1 NVTGVQTCVL
11 PLIGSFLFFLLG
23 VIPPVGA
30 FFATMPLSIGSA
42 VLFVAYLQFF
52 GTALSYFQDVSFNT
66 LNVYRVAIPAFVGM
80 ILMTFPDYYFDTI
93 PTILRP
99 FLSNGLLVGVLLAL
113 LLENIIN
120 WDKIK

>member
-1 NVTGVQTCVL
+1 TLCFYK
-11 PLIGSFLFFLLG
+11 ICFFFSSRRRHTRSKRDWSSDVCSSDL
-23 VIPPVGA
+23 
-30 FFATMPLSIGSA
+30 A